1 MKLYINNLR
10 KVRSLLVSS
19 IAVSYLVPVVTFAQ
33 TTLPPFIPRG
43 FGSPEQ
49 GVEKL
54 VVRIGY
60 FFGFAILAIA
70 VIMILI
76 AAFNFLTG
84 GGNEEKITAARNYLI
99 YALVGVGVALLA
111 FWLPTVV
118 GNVIGT

>member
-1 MKLYINNLR
+1 VGLGRPNRGLR
-10 KVRSLLVSS
+10 
-19 IAVSYLVPVVTFAQ
+19 
-33 TTLPPFIPRG
+33 
-43 FGSPEQ
+43 
-49 GVEKL
+49 L

>member
-33 TTLPPFIPRG
+33 TLPPFVSRG

-54 VVRIGY
+54 VVRIGN